1 LDGVVAGYKPHSTQE
16 VLDMAWIYPDLRYY
30 YDWYEQPS
38 PGTTPQPTDGSV
50 KTAVVEQLR
59 ANPLTKDEELRVDVK
74 RGVVILQGTVPSRL
88 AKRAAGDDCWDTVGV
103 TDVSNQLEVDGIDES
118 SDTPQPVSE
127 LMSSHVVA
135 LESASPLR
143 MAAEVMRDEDVGSVV
158 VTDGGRVAGIVTDR
172 DLVTRAMAV
181 GRDATATDL
190 ASIESER
197 VVTMPPSDPVERATS
212 LMREHAV
219 RRIVVVNESD
229 QPVGVVSMGDLAR
242 RRDPGSALADI
253 SAAPSNS

>member
-1 LDGVVAGYKPHSTQE
+1 MPASAQE

-30 YDWYEQPS
+30 YDWYEQPP
-38 PGTTPQPTDGSV
+38 PGITPQPTDGSI

-59 ANPLTKDEELRVDVK
+59 ANPFTKDEELRVDVK
-74 RGVVILQGTVPSRL
+74 RGVVILQGTVRSRL
-88 AKRAAGDDCWDTVGV
+88 AKRAAGDDCWDTEGV
-103 TDVSNQLEVDGIDES
+103 TDVSNQLEVDGVDDS
-118 SDTPQPVSE
+118 NGPPQPVSE
-127 LMSSHVVA
+127 LMSTQVVA

-143 MAAEVMRDEDVGSVV
+143 LAAEVMRDEDVGAVV
-158 VTDGGRVAGIVTDR
+158 ITDAGRVAGIVTDR
-172 DLVTRAMAV
+172 DLVTRAMAI

-190 ASIESER
+190 ASIETER

-219 RRIVVVNESD
+219 RRIVVVDESD

-242 RRDPGSALADI
+242 RRDPGSVLADI
-253 SAAPSNS
+253 RAAPSSG